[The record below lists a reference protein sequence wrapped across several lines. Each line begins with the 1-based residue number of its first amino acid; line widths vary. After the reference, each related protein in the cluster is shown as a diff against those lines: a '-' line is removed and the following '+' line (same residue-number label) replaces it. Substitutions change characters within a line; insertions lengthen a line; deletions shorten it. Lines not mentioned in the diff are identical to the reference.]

1 MRDSERETHSDGAA
15 FLVGY
20 LLGLPC
26 FCFKPD
32 VAEALIMLR
41 DSPEALN
48 LYRQPKAAL
57 VNKKGV
63 SVGGGGSKGGLFD
76 NMFSKFS
83 SSSTPSPTTA
93 TTTSTATISSATT
106 LAEFRL
112 PEIPPTNKRDL
123 VTADDGNI
131 VIV

>member
-63 SVGGGGSKGGLFD
+63 SVGGGGGSKGGLFD

-83 SSSTPSPTTA
+83 SSSTSSPTT
-93 TTTSTATISSATT
+93 TTTTISSATT

-112 PEIPPTNKRDL
+112 PAIPPTNKRDL
-123 VTADDGNI
+123 VTADDGMLV